1 MTSLYLAFSLSLSF
15 VASAWA
21 AEPAKLQGSW
31 QAASAERNGAP
42 ATDVVGHRLVFAEDR
57 FQITREGKLLYG
69 GPYAADPSAQPARI
83 TFRQDEGSTV
93 RGKWKGIHRFEAGR
107 LEIVENAD
115 DMSKPAPTQFVTT
128 SGSGY
133 VLLRFEPR

>member
-1 MTSLYLAFSLSLSF
+1 M
-15 VASAWA
+15 
-21 AEPAKLQGSW
+21 
-31 QAASAERNGAP
+31 
-42 ATDVVGHRLVFAEDR
+42 VGHRLVFAEDR

-93 RGKWKGIHRFEAGR
+93 RGKWKGIPRFEAGR

-115 DMSKPAPTQFVTT
+115 DMSKTAPTQFVTT
-128 SGSGY
+128 SG
-133 VLLRFEPR
+133 